1 MTCFKVLCRDKR
13 FASTKSVGSLKLE
26 LPQSSRLRCFCET
39 VWIQSCLKRNR
50 LLHRVF
56 GVALDL
62 SKIPLVMP
70 RSISLRDR
78 NPAFVGEFP
87 AVVWCPIDGHA
98 PGPSA
103 SSCCRGCCQAHIKR
117 IWSSWGSGTQV
128 SPRKRWFAESQ
139 WKDLSNKKLLSHV
152 TLVTPWPP
160 RALLEELILTRQ
172 GMLWLGWPHV
182 TSQRKEMKDEPV
194 TQLAHGNTSWS
205 FMIL

>member
-13 FASTKSVGSLKLE
+13 FASTKSVGSVKLE

-39 VWIQSCLKRNR
+39 VWMQSCLKRNR

-98 PGPSA
+98 PGRSA
-103 SSCCRGCCQAHIKR
+103 SSCCRGCCQARIKR

-139 WKDLSNKKLLSHV
+139 GKDLSNKKTAKSCYPRDSL
-152 TLVTPWPP
+152 TPKGIA
-160 RALLEELILTRQ
+160 RRVDSDQAGDALI
-172 GMLWLGWPHV
+172 GM
-182 TSQRKEMKDEPV
+182 T
-194 TQLAHGNTSWS
+194 T
-205 FMIL
+205 